1 MKIQQFL
8 TRLAFLTLFFTVN
21 FTLKSNKVLGFE
33 MMTEAEVF
41 YQKGDYP
48 SAIETLK
55 NIIIQGKEKKDAI
68 SQSQSLI
75 NLGLIYLHQQE
86 FTLADST
93 IKEALTVVNQ
103 IDDKNKN
110 KSKLLNFVFEIQAEI
125 EMQIASPEIAIQT
138 WQKSSKIAEERGDIS
153 QFIYAEIKQTRAL
166 QELGFYRQAL
176 DKLTSIQ
183 SKLETAP
190 ENIITA
196 QAWLT
201 LGENFSKISEFDQ
214 GKIALNKAL
223 KIAENNQQDS
233 LIANIFIAQGNLAFL
248 MNKENIDYRFNSI
261 NQSQNYLENID
272 LFKNV
277 EARIYQ
283 NIIENNKKQVNK
295 ELNNINNYYQK
306 AINIHETAEIKVIAN
321 LTYLTLLTN
330 YNNLENIDNLVY
342 DILKNINKISFN
354 PNKNTINYRINLA
367 HKLLEIDAKK
377 YNNLI
382 IEQLKLAYE
391 ESNNIN
397 YIRGKS
403 HALGNL
409 GKLYFSLNNF
419 QESQNLTAK
428 ALYFSQEIKASDLSY
443 QWHWLLGKIARE
455 NNQRDKAISSYKSAV
470 NILKN
475 LRGDLVGINN
485 DLEFDFRTNIEP
497 IYREFVDLLLN
508 DTPSDEEIK
517 LARNT
522 IDSLQVAELDNF
534 FRDACLDIKPINLE
548 QIIDQETAIFY
559 PIILADRL
567 EVIVSIGN
575 KVLHHHSVKIDQKKI
590 NSQIDILT
598 NNLSAETLQDL
609 NSIQLSLH
617 NLYNDIIEPVK
628 EKLVSFQVKNLVF
641 VADGN
646 LKNIPMSAL
655 FDGNKYLVENYNI
668 AVAPSLQLLPP
679 ENFKNS
685 QQKVIL
691 SGLSD
696 MNQDNELGKTF
707 DPLPQVAVEIKK
719 INNIIPQSQTLL
731 NQEFTQNQLKKMINN
746 SLSPIIHIA
755 THGQFSSDKNS
766 TFLLTWDEKIGIEEL
781 ASLFQNYNKKQ
792 PLELLVLSACQTAVG
807 DKRATLGLAG
817 ISLKAGARTTIAS
830 LWAVVDESTQLL
842 ISDFYQQLN
851 NPSISKAEALRKA
864 QIDMI
869 KNSQYSHPSY
879 WSAFI
884 LIGNWL

>member
-1 MKIQQFL
+1 MKIQPFFKLALL
-8 TRLAFLTLFFTVN
+8 TFFFTVN
-21 FTLKSNKVLGFE
+21 FTVKSNKVLAFE
-33 MMTEAEVF
+33 MMTEAEIF
-41 YQKGDYP
+41 YQKGDYS

-55 NIIIQGKEKKDAI
+55 NIISQGKEKKDII

-75 NLGLIYLHQQE
+75 NLALIYLHQQE

-93 IKEALTVVNQ
+93 IKKALSVVNQ
-103 IDDKNKN
+103 IDDQDKN
-110 KSKLLNFVFEIQAEI
+110 KSKLLNFAFEIQAEV
-125 EMQIASPEIAIQT
+125 EMEIASPEIAIQT
-138 WQKSSKIAEERGDIS
+138 WKKSSKIAEKRGDIS

-183 SKLETAP
+183 SKLENAP
-190 ENIITA
+190 QNIITA

-201 LGENFSKISEFDQ
+201 LGEKLSTIGEFNQ
-214 GKIALNKAL
+214 GEIALNKAL
-223 KIAENNQQDS
+223 EIAENYKQDS

-248 MNKENIDYRFNSI
+248 IKKENLDYRVNSI
-261 NQSQNYLENID
+261 NQSENYLENID
-272 LFKNV
+272 LFKNI
-277 EARIYQ
+277 EAGTYKS
-283 NIIENNKKQVNK
+283 IIQNNKKQINK
-295 ELNNINNYYQK
+295 DLNNINNYYQK
-306 AINIHETAEIKVIAN
+306 AINIQDVPEIKVIAK
-321 LTYLTLLTN
+321 LTYLGLLIN
-330 YNNLENIDNLVY
+330 YNDLHNIDNVIDEILENINR
-342 DILKNINKISFN
+342 ISIK
-354 PNKNTINYRINLA
+354 PNKNSINYRISLA
-367 HKLLEIDAKK
+367 NNLLEIDAKK
-377 YNNLI
+377 YTQFI
-382 IEQLKLAYE
+382 IQQLKLAYQ
-391 ESNNIN
+391 ESNSIN
-397 YIRGKS
+397 YNRGKS
-403 HALGNL
+403 NALGNL

-419 QESQNLTAK
+419 KESQNLTSK

-455 NNQRDKAISSYKSAV
+455 NNQRDKAISSYQSAV

-475 LRGDLVGINN
+475 LRGDLAGINN

-508 DTPSDEEIK
+508 DTATDEEIK

-548 QIIDQETAIFY
+548 KIIDQETAIFY
-559 PIILADRL
+559 PIILEDRL

-575 KVLHHHSVKIDQKKI
+575 KTLHHHSIKIDQKKI
-590 NSQIDILT
+590 NSEIDILT
-598 NNLSAETLQDL
+598 NNLSAENLQDL
-609 NSIQLSLH
+609 NSIQLSLY
-617 NLYNDIIEPVK
+617 NLYNNIIEPVK

-655 FDGNKYLVENYNI
+655 FDGNKYLIENYNI

-679 ENFKNS
+679 ENSKNS

-696 MNQDNELGKTF
+696 MNQENELGKTF

-719 INNIIPQSQTLL
+719 INNIIPQSETLL
-731 NQEFTQNQLKKMINN
+731 NQEFTQNQLKKIINN

-781 ASLFQNYNKKQ
+781 TSLFQNYNKKQ

-817 ISLKAGARTTIAS
+817 ISLKAGARTTVAS
-830 LWAVVDESTQLL
+830 LWPVVDESTQLL

-851 NPSISKAEALRKA
+851 NPFISKAEALRKA

-869 KNSQYSHPSY
+869 KHSQYSHPSY

>member
-1 MKIQQFL
+1 M
-8 TRLAFLTLFFTVN
+8 
-21 FTLKSNKVLGFE
+21 KSNKVLAFE
-33 MMTEAEVF
+33 MMTEAEIF
-41 YQKGDYP
+41 YQKGDYS

-55 NIIIQGKEKKDAI
+55 NIISQGKEKKDII

-75 NLGLIYLHQQE
+75 NLALIYLHQQE

-93 IKEALTVVNQ
+93 IKKALSVVNQ
-103 IDDKNKN
+103 IDDQDKN
-110 KSKLLNFVFEIQAEI
+110 KSKLLNFAFEIQAEV
-125 EMQIASPEIAIQT
+125 EMEIASPEIAIQT
-138 WQKSSKIAEERGDIS
+138 WKKSSKIAEKRGDIS

-183 SKLETAP
+183 SKLENAP
-190 ENIITA
+190 QNIITA

-201 LGENFSKISEFDQ
+201 LGEKLSTIGEFNQ
-214 GKIALNKAL
+214 GEIALNKAL
-223 KIAENNQQDS
+223 EIAENYKQDS

-248 MNKENIDYRFNSI
+248 IKKENLDYRVNSI
-261 NQSQNYLENID
+261 NQSENYLENID
-272 LFKNV
+272 LFKNI
-277 EARIYQ
+277 EAGTYKS
-283 NIIENNKKQVNK
+283 IIQNNKKQINK
-295 ELNNINNYYQK
+295 DLNNINNYYQK
-306 AINIHETAEIKVIAN
+306 AINIQDVPEIKVIAK
-321 LTYLTLLTN
+321 LTYLGLLIN
-330 YNNLENIDNLVY
+330 YNDLHNIDNVIDEILENINR
-342 DILKNINKISFN
+342 ISIK
-354 PNKNTINYRINLA
+354 PNKNSINYRISLA
-367 HKLLEIDAKK
+367 NNLLEIDAKK
-377 YNNLI
+377 YTQFI
-382 IEQLKLAYE
+382 IQQLKLAYQ
-391 ESNNIN
+391 ESNSIN
-397 YIRGKS
+397 YNRGKS
-403 HALGNL
+403 NALGNL

-419 QESQNLTAK
+419 KESQNLTSK

-455 NNQRDKAISSYKSAV
+455 NNQRDKAISSYQSAV

-475 LRGDLVGINN
+475 LRGDLAGINN

-508 DTPSDEEIK
+508 DTATDEEIK

-548 QIIDQETAIFY
+548 KIIDQETAIFY
-559 PIILADRL
+559 PIILEDRL

-575 KVLHHHSVKIDQKKI
+575 KTLHHHSIKIDQKKI
-590 NSQIDILT
+590 NSEIDILT
-598 NNLSAETLQDL
+598 NNLSAENLQDL
-609 NSIQLSLH
+609 NSIQLSLY
-617 NLYNDIIEPVK
+617 NLYNNIIEPVK

-655 FDGNKYLVENYNI
+655 FDGNKYLIENYNI

-679 ENFKNS
+679 ENSKNS

-696 MNQDNELGKTF
+696 MNQENELGKTF

-719 INNIIPQSQTLL
+719 INNIIPQSETLL
-731 NQEFTQNQLKKMINN
+731 NQEFTQNQLKKIINN

-781 ASLFQNYNKKQ
+781 TSLFQNYNKKQ

-817 ISLKAGARTTIAS
+817 ISLKAGARTTVAS
-830 LWAVVDESTQLL
+830 LWPVVDESTQLL

-851 NPSISKAEALRKA
+851 NPFISKAEALRKA

-869 KNSQYSHPSY
+869 KHSQYSHPSY